1 VTSSPALLLDL
12 DGTLVDSVILHT
24 LAWTRALEEAGTSVP
39 MSRVQPLIGM
49 GGPQL
54 LDEVIG
60 RDAPE
65 VERAHGELFEKL
77 RREVRPLPGAA
88 ELLQHARA
96 AGLHVYVVTSSK
108 PSDAEFLLGLLPGP
122 SVDGV
127 VHGDDV
133 SRTKP
138 YPDLFQVAVDRWGL
152 DRDQCLSVGDSQW
165 DVQAA
170 RQAGL
175 RGVGVLTG
183 GTPAERLFSAG
194 AVAVYRSCRD
204 LAEAPLAAGRR

>member
-1 VTSSPALLLDL
+1 
-12 DGTLVDSVILHT
+12 
-24 LAWTRALEEAGTSVP
+24 
-39 MSRVQPLIGM
+39 M

-65 VERAHGELFEKL
+65 VERAHGEHFEKL
-77 RREVRPLPGAA
+77 QSEVRPLPGAA

-96 AGLHVYVVTSSK
+96 AGFHVYVVTSSK
-108 PSDAEFLLGLLPGP
+108 PSDAEFLLGLLPGS

-138 YPDLFQVAVDRWGL
+138 HPDLFRVAVDRWAWIGT
-152 DRDQCLSVGDSQW
+152 SVSPW
-165 DVQAA
+165 AIPS
-170 RQAGL
+170 
-175 RGVGVLTG
+175 
-183 GTPAERLFSAG
+183 GTSKP
-194 AVAVYRSCRD
+194 
-204 LAEAPLAAGRR
+204 LAEPAFERWGCSPGERRPSGCSRPARWPSTAPAATWPRPR